1 MSESFARGGGGK
13 NAFCSTFPFCSF
25 VVALFSSVGT
35 NVEVGMLSMYFLIC
49 HIVLPSALF
58 TNSFHVTSLAR
69 VISEAYLFAFALHA
83 ALSISCF
90 VRRYTFLNRLASR
103 RNFVSFSF
111 HHLLLWGHGFFR
123 GVVACIVFVM
133 ALTSSSA
140 C

>member
-69 VISEAYLFAFALHA
+69 AISRVYLFAITLHA
-83 ALSISCF
+83 ALSMSCF

-103 RNFVSFSF
+103 RRLVSFSF
-111 HHLLLWGHGFFR
+111 HHLLLCGHGFFQ
-123 GVVACIVFVM
+123 GVVSSIVFVM
-133 ALTSSSA
+133 ALIISSA
-140 C
+140 